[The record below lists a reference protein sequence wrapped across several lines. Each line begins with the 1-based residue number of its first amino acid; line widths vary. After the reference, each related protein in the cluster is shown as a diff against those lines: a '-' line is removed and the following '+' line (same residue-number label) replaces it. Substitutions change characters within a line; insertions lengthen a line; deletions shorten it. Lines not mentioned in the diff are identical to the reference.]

1 VKTSLARVWAWA
13 VEHPILFVFVVALAV
28 RVVVAVGIF
37 VAHSGTVFPDDRF
50 FFTLAHDRATGAS
63 SHWDPYEHRLFDK
76 TATFLWPLTAVFAVT
91 GSSVLAGQL
100 LVAVAGAGA
109 AALTTAVGLHAL
121 RVEWSIV
128 AGAVMALL
136 PSVVLWSSLTLKDAF
151 VWCAVAAVGLGV
163 CELRGSPSRFAMVG
177 AGIVALLV
185 GIAHLRDQTLV
196 VTAWALAL
204 ALLLGPG
211 ADRWRRAAF
220 GVAALLIVPAALG
233 YGLAGISFIKN
244 ASPEI
249 EALRGGNAVGASTA
263 LTCDTG
269 KGGLSGKIEHLP
281 CGLPA
286 VILRPYPWET
296 DSSTSVRLARLEA
309 LLWYPLLAFSIY
321 GLVHVWPVR
330 RTLGFPALSAGA
342 IVFVYAL
349 TEGNIGTAFRHR
361 GEAIWGVAL
370 FAAFAAQLVADRS
383 GRHWPEADDEA
394 PAGTLVGRH
403 GG

>member
-1 VKTSLARVWAWA
+1 MKTSLLRCWAWA
-13 VEHPILFVFVVALAV
+13 VEHPVLAVFIVALAV

-37 VAHSGTVFPDDRF
+37 LVHDGTMFPDDRF
-50 FFTLAHDRATGAS
+50 FFTLAHEKTTGAS
-63 SHWDPYEHRLFDK
+63 SGWDPYERTLFDK

-100 LVAVAGAGA
+100 LVAIAGAGT
-109 AALTTAVGLHAL
+109 AALTTAVALSAL
-121 RVEWSIV
+121 RVRWALA

-163 CELRGSPSRFAMVG
+163 CELRGSPKRFALVG

-185 GIAHLRDQTLV
+185 AIAHLRDQTLV
-196 VTAWALAL
+196 VTVWALAV
-204 ALLLGPG
+204 ALVLGPG

-220 GVAALLIVPAALG
+220 GVAALLILPAAMG
-233 YGLAGISFIKN
+233 YGLAGIQFIRN
-244 ASPEI
+244 ASPEV
-249 EALRGGNAVGASTA
+249 ESLRGGNAVGASTA
-263 LTCDTG
+263 LTCDAS

-286 VILRPYPWET
+286 VVLRPYPWET
-296 DSSTSVRLARLEA
+296 DGSTSVRLARLEA
-309 LLWYPLLAFSIY
+309 LLWYPLLALSLY
-321 GLVHVWPVR
+321 GLVHVWPR
-330 RTLGFPALSAGA
+330 RRMLAFPALSAGA
-342 IVFVYAL
+342 IVLVYAL

-361 GEAIWGVAL
+361 GEAIWAVAI
-370 FAAFAAQLVADRS
+370 FAALGAQLVADRA
-383 GRHWPEADDEA
+383 GHRPAEPAEEE
-394 PAGTLVGRH
+394 PAGTLVGGH